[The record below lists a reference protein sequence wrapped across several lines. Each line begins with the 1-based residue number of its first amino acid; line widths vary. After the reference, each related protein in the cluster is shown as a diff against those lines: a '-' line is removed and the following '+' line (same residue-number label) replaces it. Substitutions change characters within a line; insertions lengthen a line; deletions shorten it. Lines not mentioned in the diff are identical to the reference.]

1 MNQKERQVGFIN
13 SDDDGKNQSNIL
25 EECLKKLLKYD
36 LRK

>member
-13 SDDDGKNQSNIL
+13 NDDDGKNQSNIL
-25 EECLKKLLKYD
+25 EKYLKKLLKFD